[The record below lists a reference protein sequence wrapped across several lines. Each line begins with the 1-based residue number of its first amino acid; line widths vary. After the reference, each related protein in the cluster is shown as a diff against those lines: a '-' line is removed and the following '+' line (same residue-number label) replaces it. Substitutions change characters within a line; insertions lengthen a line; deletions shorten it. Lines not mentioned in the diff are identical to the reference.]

1 VIVSSKTPED
11 IAHSRQ
17 LAVVA
22 YGDGP
27 VVVRRDAGSRA
38 EVVSHY
44 LGGGAAKKMYSIRD
58 GKLTLTAAQRDASGR
73 PLQWMDVVIG

>member
-1 VIVSSKTPED
+1 M
-11 IAHSRQ
+11 Q

-27 VVVRRDAGSRA
+27 VVVRRDSGSRA

-44 LGGGAAKKMYSIRD
+44 LGGAAAKKVYSIRD
-58 GKLTLTAAQRDASGR
+58 GKLILTATQRDASGR
-73 PLQWMDVVIG
+73 PLQWMDVVIS